1 MAGSSGDER
10 SPQLLTRGS
19 SFQKQT
25 RNTQKFNLKP
35 KLLLKSNSDRDLK
48 DEQGVISPPK
58 HLSPK
63 SPKTLTPKSP
73 SLKMTSPRP
82 SKFDFSVKPP
92 GNGILKNTETFVT
105 TKDINEFKSKIQHRT
120 SFENENFRF
129 GSNKKLKGENNNV
142 EKPAIEVRPASPT
155 DEIPAI
161 TISCS
166 SRRGSS
172 ENLKKEDDI
181 KEEIESDP
189 DSIARNEADFNQI
202 INQIREDLK
211 QMNIVR
217 DEGKPESGDEKTDS
231 KPQSRSDSKKG
242 GSLLSPEVHR
252 AKSEKNKGGD
262 IKKGTDGSRRGSQIS
277 EAGSRR
283 NSNCRRDS
291 NTLGVEGGPSRRE
304 SDCSAL
310 SEITECEDSPVKS
323 SKMRDRRKQKSLTW
337 KKKILDEKDDSNTQ
351 ESLLPQDNS
360 VSVLMLWHIFEPLGS
375 SINHIRIILVI
386 FDPLPPFPAKV
397 RISEPPPLKF
407 F

>member
-10 SPQLLTRGS
+10 SPQPLTRGS
-19 SFQKQT
+19 SFQNQT

-48 DEQGVISPPK
+48 DEGITSPPK

-73 SLKMTSPRP
+73 SLKMTSPRS
-82 SKFDFSVKPP
+82 SKFDFNVKP

-129 GSNKKLKGENNNV
+129 GSDKKLKIENNNV

-155 DEIPAI
+155 DEIPEI

-172 ENLKKEDDI
+172 ENVRKDDDI

-217 DEGKPESGDEKTDS
+217 DEGKSGTESENEKSDS
-231 KPQSRSDSKKG
+231 KPQSRSDSKKS

-252 AKSEKNKGGD
+252 SKSEKKSCD
-262 IKKGTDGSRRGSQIS
+262 SKKGTDGSRRGSQIS
-277 EAGSRR
+277 DAGSRR

-291 NTLGVEGGPSRRE
+291 NTLGVDGGPSRRE

-337 KKKILDEKDDSNTQ
+337 KKKILDEKEDSNTQ

-360 VSVLMLWHIFEPLGS
+360 VSAKTFLIFFPL
-375 SINHIRIILVI
+375 HVI
-386 FDPLPPFPAKV
+386 VGHFKNWVDF
-397 RISEPPPLKF
+397 
-407 F
+407 